1 MVYSRGHSELPFVM
15 LMSPSIIIILLALLS
30 FRIGHAAEEPS
41 LAEEIQVLIDVSG
54 SMKQNDP
61 QNLRVDAVQL
71 LINLLPEN
79 ANVSLWLFSEQ
90 TKLLIHTDAVDAE
103 WRRKAVKATLTI
115 HSRGVYTH
123 IEDAIQKVLKEGF
136 SGAGSKH
143 LILLTDGM
151 VDISKDI
158 MVSADSRERI
168 LSEWGP
174 RLSQQQIKVQT
185 IALSDQAD
193 KELLEKLAF
202 DTGGWSEVASSA
214 DQLQR
219 LFLKTSQ
226 KVAPKDTLPLNNNRF
241 SIDASIQEFSVLVF
255 KAAGGA
261 PTQLVTPDQQKIDK
275 NSSFSGLSWLEAA
288 NYDLITLKQPKP
300 GDWQIEAA
308 VDPDNQVMILTDLKL
323 ESADIPPR
331 LAEKQALLL
340 KLHFSEKGALL
351 SRADFLGL
359 VHLTLAI
366 DDQQAISIPAT
377 STESGYFSLPIDDLS
392 VGKHKLTILADSKT
406 FKREISRDVEVVSST
421 IRVEKLIDAAN
432 RQVTLKFQPDIAAL
446 DMASVA
452 IDAVMTK
459 ADQPPQSHRVE
470 QNNGE
475 WLLKLDALPA
485 GESILLN
492 FHVTAKTLD
501 GHTATPE
508 ILPITIDDS
517 VFATPNSS
525 VSAELP
531 VAHVDQQPVEK
542 SLEQH
547 QTVAPPAEPAQP
559 ETESQ
564 WGITLAILLVMN
576 LLLGGCGFL
585 AFKLFQNA
593 NAKKQQQLL
602 ERLG

>member
-1 MVYSRGHSELPFVM
+1 
-15 LMSPSIIIILLALLS
+15 MSQSIIIIMLALLLI
-30 FRIGHAAEEPS
+30 FRMSHAADEPS
-41 LAEEIQVLIDVSG
+41 HVEEIQVLIDVSG

-71 LINLLPEN
+71 LINLLPDN
-79 ANVSLWLFSEQ
+79 AKVSLWLFSEN
-90 TKLLIHTDAVDAE
+90 TKLLIETDAVDAE
-103 WRRKAVKATLTI
+103 WRRKAVKATLAI
-115 HSRGVYTH
+115 HSRGIYTH
-123 IEDAIQKVLKEGF
+123 IEEAIQTALKDGF
-136 SGAGSKH
+136 TGAGGKN

-168 LSEWGP
+168 LSEWIP

-202 DTGGWSEVASSA
+202 DTGGWSEIATSA

-226 KVAPKDTLPLNNNRF
+226 KVAPKDTLPLNNNQF

-255 KAAGGA
+255 KSAGGSA
-261 PTQLVTPDQQKIDK
+261 TRLVTPDQQKIDK
-275 NSSFSGLSWLEAA
+275 NSALTGLSWLEAT
-288 NYDLITLKQPKP
+288 NYDLITVKQPKP
-300 GDWQIEAA
+300 GNWQIEAA
-308 VDPDNQVMILTDLKL
+308 IDPDNQVMILTDLKL
-323 ESADIPPR
+323 QLADIPQR
-331 LAEKQALLL
+331 LADKQALML
-340 KLHFSEKGALL
+340 KLHFTEKGALVT
-351 SRADFLGL
+351 RADFLGL
-359 VHLTLAI
+359 VHLSLAI
-366 DDQQAISIPAT
+366 DDKQAVNIPAS
-377 STESGYFSLPIDDLS
+377 STEAGHFSLPVNDLT

-432 RQVTLKFQPDIAAL
+432 RQVVLKFQPDIAAL
-446 DMASVA
+446 DITSLG
-452 IDAVMTK
+452 IDTVITK
-459 ADQPPQSHRVE
+459 PNHPPESHRVE

-475 WLLKLDALPA
+475 WLLKLDALAP
-485 GESILLN
+485 GDSMLLN
-492 FHVTAKTLD
+492 FHVTAKSLD

-517 VFATPNSS
+517 VFTIPQSP
-525 VSAELP
+525 VSIEPPVVHADAKPEEEHQAAE
-531 VAHVDQQPVEK
+531 QPVE
-542 SLEQH
+542 
-547 QTVAPPAEPAQP
+547 VAHPEAEN
-559 ETESQ
+559 Q
-564 WGITLAILLVMN
+564 WGITIAILLVVN
-576 LLLGGCGFL
+576 LLLGGLGFMTY
-585 AFKLFQNA
+585 KMIQNA

>member
-1 MVYSRGHSELPFVM
+1 MVYSWCHSELP
-15 LMSPSIIIILLALLS
+15 LITHMSQSIIIIMLVLLLT
-30 FRIGHAAEEPS
+30 FRMSHAADEPS
-41 LAEEIQVLIDVSG
+41 HVEEIQVLIDVSG

-71 LINLLPEN
+71 LINLLPDN
-79 ANVSLWLFSEQ
+79 AKVSLWLFSEN
-90 TKLLIHTDAVDAE
+90 TKLLIETDAVDAD

-115 HSRGVYTH
+115 HSRGIYTH
-123 IEDAIQKVLKEGF
+123 IEEAIQTALKDGF
-136 SGAGSKH
+136 TGAGGKN

-168 LSEWGP
+168 LSEWIP

-202 DTGGWSEVASSA
+202 DTGGWSEIATSA

-226 KVAPKDTLPLNNNRF
+226 KVAPKDTLPLNNNQF

-255 KAAGGA
+255 KSAGGSA
-261 PTQLVTPDQQKIDK
+261 TLLVTPDQQKIDK
-275 NSSFSGLSWLEAA
+275 NSSLTGLSWLEAT
-288 NYDLITLKQPKP
+288 NYDLITVKQPKP
-300 GDWQIEAA
+300 GNWQIEAA
-308 VDPDNQVMILTDLKL
+308 IDPDNQVMILTDLKL
-323 ESADIPPR
+323 QLADIPQR
-331 LAEKQALLL
+331 LADKQALMF
-340 KLHFSEKGALL
+340 KLHFTEKGALVT
-351 SRADFLGL
+351 RADFLGL
-359 VHLTLAI
+359 VHLNLSI
-366 DDQQAISIPAT
+366 DDKQAVNIPAS
-377 STESGYFSLPIDDLS
+377 STEAGYFSLSVNDLS
-392 VGKHKLTILADSKT
+392 IGKHKLTILADSKT

-432 RQVTLKFQPDIAAL
+432 RQVALKFQPDIAAL
-446 DMASVA
+446 DLTSIG
-452 IDAVMTK
+452 IDAVISK
-459 ADQPPQSHRVE
+459 PNHPPESHRVE

-475 WLLKLDALPA
+475 WLLKLDALAP
-485 GESILLN
+485 GDSMLLN
-492 FHVTAKTLD
+492 FHVTAKSLD

-517 VFATPNSS
+517 VFTIPQSP
-525 VSAELP
+525 VSIEPPVVHADAKAEEEHH
-531 VAHVDQQPVEK
+531 AAEQPVE
-542 SLEQH
+542 
-547 QTVAPPAEPAQP
+547 VAHP
-559 ETESQ
+559 ETENQ
-564 WGITLAILLVMN
+564 WGITIAILLVVN
-576 LLLGGCGFL
+576 LLLGGLGFVAYKML
-585 AFKLFQNA
+585 QNA